1 MPLVL
6 TFYGMGLGLLAAF
19 KAKKITKMCS
29 GLPQPG
35 VKCLL
40 GKLGVGFFKPTT
52 GLSTACDKRKK
63 HLLHR
68 KNDQGKWVFFFILE
82 EIDI

>member
-1 MPLVL
+1 M
-6 TFYGMGLGLLAAF
+6 GLLAAF
-19 KAKKITKMCS
+19 KAKKKKITKMCS

-52 GLSTACDKRKK
+52 GLATACDKRKNICYVGRTAK
-63 HLLHR
+63 E
-68 KNDQGKWVFFFILE
+68 NGSFFFFLE

>member
-19 KAKKITKMCS
+19 KAKTTKMCS

-40 GKLGVGFFKPTT
+40 GELGGRVFKRTT
-52 GLSTACDKRKK
+52 GLSTTRDKRKK

-68 KNDQGKWVFFFILE
+68 KNDQGKWVIFFFPE
-82 EIDI
+82 EIDT